1 MDPDRLGSKS
11 IKGTESDS
19 TFMEAGGDI
28 REAIDPHPQGVL
40 MRFEVA
46 AGSDRPLVPSGFN
59 PWRRSLLA
67 RLREEPARGRANR
80 ELERALADLFGVG
93 AERVRVTA
101 GHKSSRKVVIVLGV
115 DADEAVRLLSWAME
129 GTP

>member
-1 MDPDRLGSKS
+1 
-11 IKGTESDS
+11 
-19 TFMEAGGDI
+19 MEAGGDI

-46 AGSDRPLVPSGFN
+46 PRSERLLVPSGFN

-67 RLREEPARGRANR
+67 RLTEEPARGRANR
-80 ELERALADLFGVG
+80 ELERALADLFGIE
-93 AERVRVTA
+93 AHRVRVTA
-101 GHKSSRKVVIVLGV
+101 GQKSSRKVVIVLGV
-115 DADEAVRLLSWAME
+115 DAEEAVRLLSGAIE